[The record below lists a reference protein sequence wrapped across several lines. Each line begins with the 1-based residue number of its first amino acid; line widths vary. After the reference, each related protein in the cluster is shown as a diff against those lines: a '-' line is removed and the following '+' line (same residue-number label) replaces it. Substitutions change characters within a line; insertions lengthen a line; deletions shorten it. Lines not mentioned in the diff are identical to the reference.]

1 MTNIVATEKQTK
13 KREVVCSE
21 VMSVRYQL
29 DIYDNMK
36 NYDW

>member
-13 KREVVCSE
+13 KEVVCSE